1 MTTNNAGDWFPPK
14 YGTGIPDT
22 NPVLPR
28 YMGLDVGGPE
38 MINPNYPCLIT
49 PLPVNDW
56 FVVSCKYTSFA
67 FRLSEVALWQ
77 THHFDKYT
85 GQSGVKVKM
94 KTGEEF
100 LLCDE
105 KGHKEHKVT
114 DKQREFFA
122 RLGIPCPFET
132 NKES

>member
-1 MTTNNAGDWFPPK
+1 
-14 YGTGIPDT
+14 
-22 NPVLPR
+22 
-28 YMGLDVGGPE
+28 VGGPE

-67 FRLSEVALWQ
+67 FRLSEVASWEADYP
-77 THHFDKYT
+77 DKLS
-85 GQSGVKVKM
+85 GVCGVKVKL
-94 KTGEEF
+94 KNGQEF
-100 LLCDE
+100 LICYDSEYKQDDLSIMY
-105 KGHKEHKVT
+105 KVA